1 MKQLIE
7 RMSRSLLS
15 LLLVI
20 TLIPVTAA
28 AETETV
34 RAKTDMSRQ
43 EMYDSIAYR
52 ALEYLGYDSSHILK
66 DNGWT
71 FDPDYVGSRLK
82 SSGYWSSCRP
92 QYRGKTLDYKEF
104 TGSSAQVI
112 DPADRDTV
120 YQKGGFNCSQTAQ
133 YFVFGYLVDQLG
145 YSFPG
150 LANRTAVTI
159 NGAVGGFGS
168 VYRLIRTLDDYISRY
183 PDYCMR
189 VVSKEK
195 RNAARTLEVFD
206 SSLIPGDIVCM
217 WAPDDTYQHVAIYV
231 GKYNGTHYLF
241 HSGVVGRGPE
251 LITLD
256 ALVGQSLSSS
266 SRADQES
273 YEFMLADAGADISEG
288 PMDRASGSS
297 QNLYTA
303 YRMLQPDGYAV
314 LEKSIGEGCELCELA
329 GKAFYS
335 LASAQYEVYT
345 DYSCSTPAQDSQ
357 GRQAVFVTDDDGLA
371 QLRLPI
377 GTYYVRETQAPFG
390 FSLDDTV
397 HQLTVT
403 GQNTADNPAVLQVS
417 DNALFDPFTLILT
430 KKNGEGQVI
439 AGAQF
444 TLSYYNGDYDTV
456 SLAKENAALRSWVL
470 QTDANGRIR
479 YDQDHLISG
488 DPLFAD
494 EDGNEVLIDGTYVLE
509 ETLVPAHYSKA
520 PVLLIRVRGSEARLY
535 NEAGTVEIGTLME
548 SGYDLRETATGFL
561 RVLKESADSEFALD
575 NPLTGT
581 QYEVYLD
588 SQCVQKADCEKLI
601 IGEDG
606 QSNAVELDPGTYFLR
621 ESQPAENY
629 QLDETV
635 YPVTI
640 VENETVTVRCVD
652 DPASGKLVI
661 LKVSGDEDYLSDHP
675 LAGAEFSV
683 YKDPQCTRLAVTLKI
698 GDNGCSE
705 EYELAVGTYYVRETL
720 APQDYLQS
728 DEVREIEVVADQT
741 LKMEFINDPA
751 LAPVG
756 IMKIDSSARTPLP
769 GAHLQLWDEEG
780 TMVDEWISS
789 VEPHLIWLSVG
800 RTYVIRET
808 ESPEGY
814 LLADDQP
821 FTVGSY
827 QGSSQII
834 EMENV
839 MKEAVKTADPG
850 GMPLYLIMMLAS
862 VNGMSFYVMNRR
874 KDD

>member
-1 MKQLIE
+1 
-7 RMSRSLLS
+7 
-15 LLLVI
+15 
-20 TLIPVTAA
+20 
-28 AETETV
+28 
-34 RAKTDMSRQ
+34 
-43 EMYDSIAYR
+43 
-52 ALEYLGYDSSHILK
+52 
-66 DNGWT
+66 
-71 FDPDYVGSRLK
+71 
-82 SSGYWSSCRP
+82 
-92 QYRGKTLDYKEF
+92 
-104 TGSSAQVI
+104 
-112 DPADRDTV
+112 
-120 YQKGGFNCSQTAQ
+120 
-133 YFVFGYLVDQLG
+133 
-145 YSFPG
+145 
-150 LANRTAVTI
+150 
-159 NGAVGGFGS
+159 
-168 VYRLIRTLDDYISRY
+168 
-183 PDYCMR
+183 
-189 VVSKEK
+189 
-195 RNAARTLEVFD
+195 
-206 SSLIPGDIVCM
+206 
-217 WAPDDTYQHVAIYV
+217 
-231 GKYNGTHYLF
+231 
-241 HSGVVGRGPE
+241 
-251 LITLD
+251 
-256 ALVGQSLSSS
+256 
-266 SRADQES
+266 
-273 YEFMLADAGADISEG
+273 
-288 PMDRASGSS
+288 
-297 QNLYTA
+297 
-303 YRMLQPDGYAV
+303 
-314 LEKSIGEGCELCELA
+314 
-329 GKAFYS
+329 
-335 LASAQYEVYT
+335 
-345 DYSCSTPAQDSQ
+345 
-357 GRQAVFVTDDDGLA
+357 
-371 QLRLPI
+371 
-377 GTYYVRETQAPFG
+377 
-390 FSLDDTV
+390 
-397 HQLTVT
+397 
-403 GQNTADNPAVLQVS
+403 
-417 DNALFDPFTLILT
+417 TLILT

-741 LKMEFINDPA
+741 LKVEFINDPS